1 MRSYLSAGDCDEI
14 AQVIFSAWWPS
25 IRLLPG
31 VHAISC
37 ALATMISLE
46 TSASFLGVKNT
57 GASTHRDNK
66 LQLTAS
72 GLSELLPDFSGKD
85 IFVSISVNSLCLREL
100 IKYMIS
106 IMRNNITI
114 SPPITTKRS
123 VSILLLYR

>member
-46 TSASFLGVKNT
+46 TSASFLGVQNT

-72 GLSELLPDFSGKD
+72 GLSKLLPDFSGKD

-100 IKYMIS
+100 IMN
-106 IMRNNITI
+106 RPGN
-114 SPPITTKRS
+114 PGD
-123 VSILLLYR
+123 

>member
-46 TSASFLGVKNT
+46 TSASFLGVQNT

-72 GLSELLPDFSGKD
+72 GLSKLLPDFSGKD

-106 IMRNNITI
+106 VTG
-114 SPPITTKRS
+114 SFKPSGLFPPALQK
-123 VSILLLYR
+123 

>member
-1 MRSYLSAGDCDEI
+1 MKSPGDI
-14 AQVIFSAWWPS
+14 L
-25 IRLLPG
+25 RL
-31 VHAISC
+31 VAINTTAPRRPC
-37 ALATMISLE
+37 NFLRTRHDDLLE
-46 TSASFLGVKNT
+46 TSASFLGVQNT

>member
-46 TSASFLGVKNT
+46 TSASFLGVQNT

-72 GLSELLPDFSGKD
+72 GLSKLLPDFSGKD

-106 IMRNNITI
+106 IAY
-114 SPPITTKRS
+114 
-123 VSILLLYR
+123 YREGDR